1 MNPTPPNFNYFRFI
15 FVWLFA
21 SVAAYFAVSFLS
33 NVSPNLIFFSL
44 TIPGLF
50 TLAGL
55 IFLDAKP
62 LRFDWLLALAPTPAL
77 GLTIATLWLCWSFP
91 TLFIRKALFMENDS
105 LPVYVGLA
113 IVSGILAAGLW
124 SAWTRRGATPR
135 LRFLTDHRS
144 GFILAGLFLLT
155 YLALAETINFP
166 GHRTLDQ
173 YYDLDISAWLARLTA
188 DSPADITDAI
198 RAVHPAVMLFLRPL
212 VGLASLL
219 TNGDRMQATFL
230 VHALTAAACVFL
242 TWRIVFRVSG
252 NKTFATIFATL
263 LGASASHLLLGS
275 MLETYIYSAFAL
287 LLFVGLAESEPRINI
302 NHKGTKSLRLKEK
315 NFAAS
320 WLRDFV
326 SGIKFPSPNVH
337 LILAGILVFGLTVT
351 NIVQTGILYFFH
363 TPRPIKRI
371 LIYGVLVVASV
382 FLLNLLQVTVYPAAD
397 PLTPAY
403 LLGEKNYNSGIESS
417 WKLRGRAILTARAVA
432 MYGIVAPTPFILTE
446 ELGMNVPNFRTFRI
460 TIGTFH
466 VAGYSG
472 LADATAKLWL
482 LILAASLGFFA
493 WRWFKEKPRP
503 LFALGLLVCVGFN
516 FALHLVYG
524 DDPMLYS
531 PDWVYALVLFMAFT
545 FAPLANRKWTQLA
558 LIGFLVLVMIVNVG
572 LLQQIMSVSAPVY
585 WR

>member
-62 LRFDWLLALAPTPAL
+62 LRFDWLFALAHLPSL

-188 DSPADITDAI
+188 ASPADITDTI

-230 VHALTAAACVFL
+230 VHALTASACVFL
-242 TWRIVFRVSG
+242 TWRIVWRVSG
-252 NKTFATIFATL
+252 NKSYATIFATL

-275 MLETYIYSAFAL
+275 MGCDE
-287 LLFVGLAESEPRINI
+287 R
-302 NHKGTKSLRLKEK
+302 RM
-315 NFAAS
+315 
-320 WLRDFV
+320 
-326 SGIKFPSPNVH
+326 VH
-337 LILAGILVFGLTVT
+337 A
-351 NIVQTGILYFFH
+351 
-363 TPRPIKRI
+363 
-371 LIYGVLVVASV
+371 
-382 FLLNLLQVTVYPAAD
+382 
-397 PLTPAY
+397 
-403 LLGEKNYNSGIESS
+403 
-417 WKLRGRAILTARAVA
+417 
-432 MYGIVAPTPFILTE
+432 
-446 ELGMNVPNFRTFRI
+446 
-460 TIGTFH
+460 
-466 VAGYSG
+466 
-472 LADATAKLWL
+472 
-482 LILAASLGFFA
+482 
-493 WRWFKEKPRP
+493 
-503 LFALGLLVCVGFN
+503 
-516 FALHLVYG
+516 
-524 DDPMLYS
+524 
-531 PDWVYALVLFMAFT
+531 
-545 FAPLANRKWTQLA
+545 
-558 LIGFLVLVMIVNVG
+558 
-572 LLQQIMSVSAPVY
+572 
-585 WR
+585 

>member
-1 MNPTPPNFNYFRFI
+1 MNPTPPNFNYFRFV
-15 FVWLFA
+15 FAWLLA
-21 SVAAYFAVSFLS
+21 SIGAYFAVSFLS

-55 IFLDAKP
+55 IFLDAKH
-62 LRFDWLLALAPTPAL
+62 LRFDWLLALAHLPAL

-91 TLFIRKALFMENDS
+91 TLFIQRALFMDSAS

-124 SAWTRRGATPR
+124 SAWTRRGATPQ
-135 LRFLTDHRS
+135 LRFLADHRS

-188 DSPADITDAI
+188 DSPAAITDTI
-198 RAVHPAVMLFLRPL
+198 RAVHPAVMLFLHPL

-242 TWRIVFRVSG
+242 TWRIVWRVSG
-252 NKTFATIFATL
+252 NKSYATIFATL

-287 LLFVGLAESEPRINI
+287 LLFVDLAESEPRINI
-302 NHKGTKSLRLKEK
+302 NHEGTKSPRPKEK
-315 NFAAS
+315 NVVAS

-326 SGIKFPSPNVH
+326 SDIRFPPPSVH
-337 LILAGILVFGLTVT
+337 LILTGILVFGITVT
-351 NIVQTGILYFFH
+351 NLAQAVILYFFH
-363 TPRPIKRI
+363 TPRLKKIF
-371 LIYGVLVVASV
+371 IYGLVVMGSV
-382 FLLNLLQVTVYPAAD
+382 FLLNLVQAAIYPAAD
-397 PLTPAY
+397 SLSPNHILR
-403 LLGEKNYNSGIESS
+403 EKNYNSGLFEST
-417 WKLRGRAILTARAVA
+417 WKLRGRALLTARAIS
-432 MYGIVAPTPFILTE
+432 MYGILAPTPFILSE
-446 ELGMNVPNFRTFRI
+446 ELGMTAPNFRTFEI
-460 TIGTFH
+460 TIGEFH

-472 LADATAKLWL
+472 LADVTAKLWL

-493 WRWFKEKPRP
+493 WRWFKETPRP
-503 LFALGLLVCVGFN
+503 LFTLGLLVCVGFN

-531 PDWVYALVLFMAFT
+531 PDWVYALVLFMSFT
-545 FAPLANRKWTQLA
+545 FAPLANRKWIQLA
-558 LIGFLVLVMIVNVG
+558 LICFLALMVIVNVG
-572 LLQQIMSVSAPVY
+572 LLEQIMSVSAPVY
-585 WR
+585 GR